1 MTHNCS
7 NKLPTEVAMT
17 AGVFPFLYLAL
28 TRHSQPGN
36 RFAWIVFVNGV
47 LCHMSSGTNMQWAA
61 AFKIF
66 DIACNVLMVTIV
78 NFTTAAQP
86 ATAWL
91 TTVATLVF
99 ATNLHETVLWRRA
112 FKHILGVQMPLCV
125 ALALY

>member
-1 MTHNCS
+1 
-7 NKLPTEVAMT
+7 MT

-47 LCHMSSGTNMQWAA
+47 LCHMSNGANMQWSA

-66 DIACNVLMVTIV
+66 DISCNVLMVSIV

-86 ATAWL
+86 ASPL
-91 TTVATLVF
+91 EF
-99 ATNLHETVLWRRA
+99 GI
-112 FKHILGVQMPLCV
+112 ILPSIK
-125 ALALY
+125 